1 MSLKDQEKQFE
12 KVRSSN
18 RLSWLLDSSIPL
30 PGGFRIGLDGLLG
43 LIPGV
48 GDAIGGSLSTW
59 ILYQAYKLGVPKVV
73 LIRMVINIL
82 IDAAIGAIPFLGD
95 LFDFFW
101 KANLKNAVLLENYRH
116 SPVQT
121 TRRSA
126 ASTAIF
132 FVGVVVI
139 AFAVVYTVIAL
150 LTLIWRAAFQ
160 GQ

>member
-1 MSLKDQEKQFE
+1 MNEQQKAFDRF
-12 KVRSSN
+12 RSSQ

-48 GDAIGGSLSTW
+48 GDAIGGGLSTW

-73 LIRMVINIL
+73 LARMMINIL
-82 IDAAIGAIPFLGD
+82 IDAVVGAIPFFGD

-101 KANLKNAVLLENYRH
+101 KANLKNVALLDSYRY

-126 ASTAIF
+126 ASTAVF

-150 LTLIWRAAFQ
+150 LTLVWRAAFG